1 MATLGNFDP
10 VAATPHRRRRKQ
22 QWPPG
27 RPIPNMPIPMMPG
40 RAMPMQATPMPM
52 QAPTQRKR
60 P

>member
-27 RPIPNMPIPMMPG
+27 RPIPNMPVPTLPG
-40 RAMPMQATPMPM
+40 QAMPMQPA
-52 QAPTQRKR
+52 TQRKR